1 MTNPPHDRRE
11 DDKNMQVLANR
22 IDNLSDTIGELKHG
36 VNKINE
42 AISKLALIEDRQSQ
56 MFLAFDR
63 SAALTDRWM
72 LRQEAH
78 EKACVV
84 QDKELRALIAD
95 AAKDAADQAAKG
107 NTKAD
112 ERLDDLE
119 EAMGLQKTLSGWMIA
134 GVGTALGA
142 MVMYFVPLIL
152 GRDKAGGGGLQQSD
166 PHLRIGRGPTP
177 PSLVSPAGAGA
188 ESWLP

>member
-1 MTNPPHDRRE
+1 MTEQNDRRE
-11 DDKNMQVLANR
+11 GDPHIQVLANK
-22 IDNLSDTIGELKHG
+22 IENLSDNIVRLEVGFAEVTK
-36 VNKINE
+36 
-42 AISKLALIEDRQSQ
+42 AIVKFSLVEERQTQIFISLDRTTLLI
-56 MFLAFDR
+56 
-63 SAALTDRWM
+63 DRWM

-78 EKACVV
+78 EKACAV

-95 AAKDAADQAAKG
+95 TAKDVADQAAKG

-152 GRDKAGGGGLQQSD
+152 GRALQ
-166 PHLRIGRGPTP
+166 
-177 PSLVSPAGAGA
+177 
-188 ESWLP
+188 

>member
-1 MTNPPHDRRE
+1 MTNPPHGRRE

-72 LRQEAH
+72 QRQEAH
-78 EKACVV
+78 EKACAV
-84 QDKELRALIAD
+84 QDRELRALIAD
-95 AAKDAADQAAKG
+95 LAMDAVERER
-107 NTKAD
+107 KAGSVVD
-112 ERLDDLE
+112 DRLDELE
-119 EAMGLQKTLSGWMIA
+119 DAMSLQKTLSGWMIA

-142 MVMYFVPLIL
+142 AVMYFVPLIL
-152 GRDKAGGGGLQQSD
+152 GRALQ
-166 PHLRIGRGPTP
+166 
-177 PSLVSPAGAGA
+177 
-188 ESWLP
+188 

>member
-1 MTNPPHDRRE
+1 
-11 DDKNMQVLANR
+11 MQVLANK
-22 IDNLSDTIGELKHG
+22 IENLSDNIVKLEVGFAEVTK
-36 VNKINE
+36 
-42 AISKLALIEDRQSQ
+42 AIVKFSLVEERQTQIFISLDRTTLLI
-56 MFLAFDR
+56 
-63 SAALTDRWM
+63 DRWM

-152 GRDKAGGGGLQQSD
+152 GRALQ
-166 PHLRIGRGPTP
+166 
-177 PSLVSPAGAGA
+177 
-188 ESWLP
+188 

>member
-1 MTNPPHDRRE
+1 MTNPPYERRE
-11 DDKNMQVLANR
+11 EDKNMQVLANR
-22 IDNLSDTIGELKHG
+22 IDNLSDTIGELKNG

-72 LRQEAH
+72 QRQEAH
-78 EKACVV
+78 EKACA
-84 QDKELRALIAD
+84 QQEKELRALIAD
-95 AAKDAADQAAKG
+95 AARDATDRTAKG
-107 NTKAD
+107 NAETD
-112 ERLDDLE
+112 VRLDGLE
-119 EAMGLQKTLSGWMIA
+119 EAMSLQKTISGWMIA

-152 GRDKAGGGGLQQSD
+152 GRALQ
-166 PHLRIGRGPTP
+166 
-177 PSLVSPAGAGA
+177 
-188 ESWLP
+188 

>member
-1 MTNPPHDRRE
+1 MTEQHDRRE

-22 IDNLSDTIGELKHG
+22 IGNLSDTIGELKHG

-72 LRQEAH
+72 QRQEAH
-78 EKACVV
+78 EKACAV

-95 AAKDAADQAAKG
+95 TATDAADRAAKG
-107 NTKAD
+107 STATDK
-112 ERLDDLE
+112 RLDALE
-119 EAMGLQKTLSGWMIA
+119 ESAALQKVLSGWMIA

-142 MVMYFVPLIL
+142 AVMYFVPFIL
-152 GRDKAGGGGLQQSD
+152 GRALQ
-166 PHLRIGRGPTP
+166 
-177 PSLVSPAGAGA
+177 
-188 ESWLP
+188 

>member
-1 MTNPPHDRRE
+1 
-11 DDKNMQVLANR
+11 MQVLANK
-22 IDNLSDTIGELKHG
+22 IENLSDNIVKLEVGFAEVTK
-36 VNKINE
+36 
-42 AISKLALIEDRQSQ
+42 AIVKFSLVEERQTQIFISLDRTTLLI
-56 MFLAFDR
+56 
-63 SAALTDRWM
+63 DRWM

-119 EAMGLQKTLSGWMIA
+119 EAMGLQKTLSGW
-134 GVGTALGA
+134 
-142 MVMYFVPLIL
+142 
-152 GRDKAGGGGLQQSD
+152 K
-166 PHLRIGRGPTP
+166 IGRAH
-177 PSLVSPAGAGA
+177 V
-188 ESWLP
+188 